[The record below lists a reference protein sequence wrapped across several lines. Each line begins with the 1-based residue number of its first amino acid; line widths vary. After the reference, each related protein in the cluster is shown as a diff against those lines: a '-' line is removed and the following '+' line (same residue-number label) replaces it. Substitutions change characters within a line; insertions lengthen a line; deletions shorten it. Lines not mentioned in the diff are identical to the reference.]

1 MSSSFEKS
9 VKGATKIKVSQS
21 VSQSGNRKRET
32 GKGGKEERKKKAK
45 EERKKKHQEHRKHRK
60 QENESCAICNR
71 Y

>member
-21 VSQSGNRKRET
+21 VSQSGNRKQET
-32 GKGGKEERKKKAK
+32 GKGGKEERK
-45 EERKKKHQEHRKHRK
+45 RKKKMRAKKQHQKHRKHRK